1 MADKCDS
8 GARILGTYNSRD
20 YDIPF
25 FEAPKSGDC
34 RRIPGE
40 TPRYVRPQGFPETVG
55 FRITNRITSRA
66 KGIEMGLIGFFPEA
80 TRSRF

>member
-8 GARILGTYNSRD
+8 GARILGTYNGSD
-20 YDIPF
+20 YDLPI
-25 FEAPKSGDC
+25 FEGPKSGDC

-40 TPRYVRPQGFPETVG
+40 TPGYVRPQGFPETVG
-55 FRITNRITSRA
+55 SPITNRITSRP
-66 KGIEMGLIGFFPEA
+66 KGIEVGLIGSFPEA